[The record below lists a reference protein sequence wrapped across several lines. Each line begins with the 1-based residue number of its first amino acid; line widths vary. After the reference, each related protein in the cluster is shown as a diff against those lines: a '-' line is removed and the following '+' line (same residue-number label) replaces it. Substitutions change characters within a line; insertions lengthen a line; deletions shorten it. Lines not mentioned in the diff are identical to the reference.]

1 MRKRRQ
7 EMREDISPQI
17 IQHLELSVQN
27 LHSMLIKLDETI
39 ESEINKIDDK
49 MWTLKEVLTS
59 SEACKF
65 LGIAPSYLYKL
76 TSAKLIPFYK
86 PSGGMIFFNREELKK
101 WAQQNPVVVKVFENA
116 NSNSAS
122 L

>member
-7 EMREDISPQI
+7 EMRDDISPQI

-27 LHSMLIKLDETI
+27 LHSMLNKLDNTI
-39 ESEINKIDDK
+39 EAQINKIDDK

-59 SEACKF
+59 SEACMF
-65 LGIAPSYLYKL
+65 LGISPSYLYKL
-76 TSAKLIPFYK
+76 TSAKVIPYYK
-86 PSGGMIFFNREELKK
+86 PRGGMIFFNREELKL
-101 WAQQNPVVVKVFENA
+101 WAQQNPVVAQAFENA
-116 NSNSAS
+116 NSNTLS